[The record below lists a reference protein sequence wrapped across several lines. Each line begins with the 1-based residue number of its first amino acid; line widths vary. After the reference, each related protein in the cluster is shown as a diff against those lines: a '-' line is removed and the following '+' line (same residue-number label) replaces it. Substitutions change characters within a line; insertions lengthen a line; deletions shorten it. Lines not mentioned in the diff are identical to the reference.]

1 MLVPVTGQEA
11 IMLPISPAVILRR
24 QVGRDIAAFSR
35 ATRIPYRLLNAVL
48 SGKRRICWPVACRLG
63 RTLRTGPWYWLML
76 QDRYE
81 AAVAPALRFSAR
93 RGQPAQHLLSLMPRG
108 T

>member
-1 MLVPVTGQEA
+1 
-11 IMLPISPAVILRR
+11 MLPISPGVILRR
-24 QVGRDIAAFSR
+24 QIGNDRIAIAAF
-35 ATRIPYRLLNAVL
+35 ARIAHIPDRLLRAVMNN
-48 SGKRRICWPVACRLG
+48 KRRISWPVACRLG
-63 RTLRTGPWYWLML
+63 RSLKTGPWYWLML

>member
-1 MLVPVTGQEA
+1 
-11 IMLPISPAVILRR
+11 MLPISPGVILRR
-24 QVGRDIAAFSR
+24 QIGNDRIAIAAFAR
-35 ATRIPYRLLNAVL
+35 IARIPDRLLRAVIAN
-48 SGKRRICWPVACRLG
+48 KRRISWPLACRLG
-63 RTLRTGPWYWLML
+63 RSLKTGPWYWLML
-76 QDRYE
+76 QERYD

>member
-1 MLVPVTGQEA
+1 
-11 IMLPISPAVILRR
+11 MLPISPGVILRR
-24 QVGRDIAAFSR
+24 QIGDDRVAIAAFAR
-35 ATRIPYRLLNAVL
+35 ITRIPDRLLRAVIAN
-48 SGKRRICWPVACRLG
+48 KRRISWPVACRLG
-63 RTLRTGPWYWLML
+63 RSLKTGPWYWLML